1 MGFFSKLRGFFS
13 GRGAGET
20 PKASG
25 GFFSRERREERRR
38 EREYKRSQRRMEK
51 WERKEQKQRERE
63 YKRSQRRMEKWERK
77 EQKQREKEKARRAE
91 EERRQKEADRKQRQQ
106 VYNKAYNTFSDR
118 YGMSESEYRGLIDVW
133 GGVTQDMKDIFGDSK
148 KGDGSLVYAYKE
160 LSPQHRQN
168 FPAILQS
175 VMNDIEGQGYN
186 QEQAIN
192 KLYDTIDYLNAGG
205 VL

>member
-1 MGFFSKLRGFFS
+1 MGFFSKLRGIFS
-13 GRGAGET
+13 GRGAGEA

-25 GFFSRERREERRR
+25 GFFFSRERREER
-38 EREYKRSQRRMEK
+38 
-51 WERKEQKQRERE
+51 QRERE
-63 YKRSQRRMEKWERK
+63 YKRSQRRMERMERQEK
-77 EQKQREKEKARRAE
+77 KRQEKEKQRRAE
-91 EERRQKEADRKQRQQ
+91 QERRQKEADRAKREAA
-106 VYNKAYNTFSDR
+106 YGKAYNTFNDR

-160 LSPQHRQN
+160 LSPEHRRN
-168 FPAILQS
+168 FPSILQN
-175 VMNDIEGQGYN
+175 VMNEIEGQGMN

-205 VL
+205 QL

>member
-13 GRGAGET
+13 GRGAGEA

-25 GFFSRERREERRR
+25 GFFSRERREERKRQ
-38 EREYKRSQRRMEK
+38 REYKRSQRRMDK
-51 WERKEQKQRERE
+51 WEQQEK
-63 YKRSQRRMEKWERK
+63 KRQ
-77 EQKQREKEKARRAE
+77 EKEKRRRE
-91 EERRQKEADRKQRQQ
+91 EQERRQKEADRAKREAA
-106 VYNKAYNTFSDR
+106 YGKAYSTFFDR

-175 VMNDIEGQGYN
+175 VMNDIEGQGMN

-205 VL
+205 SL

>member
-1 MGFFSKLRGFFS
+1 MGFFSRLKGIFS
-13 GRGAGET
+13 GRGASEA

-38 EREYKRSQRRMEK
+38 EREYKRSQRRMDKMERQEK
-51 WERKEQKQRERE
+51 
-63 YKRSQRRMEKWERK
+63 KRQ
-77 EQKQREKEKARRAE
+77 EKEKQRRADQ
-91 EERRQKEADRKQRQQ
+91 ERKQKEADRAKREAA
-106 VYNKAYNTFSDR
+106 YGKAYNTFFDR
-118 YGMSESEYRGLIDVW
+118 YGMSEGEYRDLIDVW

-160 LSPQHRQN
+160 LSPEHRKN
-168 FPAILQS
+168 FPFILQGI
-175 VMNDIEGQGYN
+175 MNEIEGQGYN

>member
-1 MGFFSKLRGFFS
+1 MGFFSKLRGIFS
-13 GRGAGET
+13 GRGAGEA

-25 GFFSRERREERRR
+25 GFFSRERREERKR

-51 WERKEQKQRERE
+51 MERQEKKRQAKEKQR
-63 YKRSQRRMEKWERK
+63 
-77 EQKQREKEKARRAE
+77 RADQ
-91 EERRQKEADRKQRQQ
+91 ERRQKEADRAKREAA
-106 VYNKAYNTFSDR
+106 YGKAYNTFNDR

-160 LSPQHRQN
+160 LSPEHRRN
-168 FPAILQS
+168 FPSILQN
-175 VMNDIEGQGYN
+175 VMNEIEGQGMN

-205 VL
+205 QL

>member
-1 MGFFSKLRGFFS
+1 MGFFSKLRGIFS
-13 GRGAGET
+13 GRGAGEA
-20 PKASG
+20 PEASG

-51 WERKEQKQRERE
+51 MERQEKKRQAKEKQR
-63 YKRSQRRMEKWERK
+63 
-77 EQKQREKEKARRAE
+77 RADQ
-91 EERRQKEADRKQRQQ
+91 ERRQKEADRAKREAA
-106 VYNKAYNTFSDR
+106 YGKAYNTFNDR

-160 LSPQHRQN
+160 LSPEHRRN
-168 FPAILQS
+168 FPSILQN
-175 VMNDIEGQGYN
+175 VMNEIEGQGMN

-205 VL
+205 QL

>member
-1 MGFFSKLRGFFS
+1 MGFFNRLRGFFS
-13 GRGAGET
+13 GRGAGEA

-25 GFFSRERREERRR
+25 GFFSRERREERKR
-38 EREYKRSQRRMEK
+38 EREYERSQRRMEK
-51 WERKEQKQRERE
+51 WERQEK
-63 YKRSQRRMEKWERK
+63 KRQ
-77 EQKQREKEKARRAE
+77 EKEKKRRAE
-91 EERRQKEADRKQRQQ
+91 QERRQKEADRAKREAA
-106 VYNKAYNTFSDR
+106 YGKAYNTFNDR

-160 LSPQHRQN
+160 LSPEHRKN
-168 FPAILQS
+168 FPSILQG
-175 VMNDIEGQGYN
+175 VMNEIEGQGYN

-205 VL
+205 QL

>member
-1 MGFFSKLRGFFS
+1 MGFFSKLRGIFS
-13 GRGAGET
+13 GRGAGEA

-25 GFFSRERREERRR
+25 GFFSRERREERKRK
-38 EREYKRSQRRMEK
+38 REYERSQRRMEK
-51 WERKEQKQRERE
+51 WERQEK
-63 YKRSQRRMEKWERK
+63 KRQ
-77 EQKQREKEKARRAE
+77 EKEKRRRE
-91 EERRQKEADRKQRQQ
+91 EQERRQKEADRAKREAA
-106 VYNKAYNTFSDR
+106 YGKAYNTFNDR

-160 LSPQHRQN
+160 LSPEHRKN
-168 FPAILQS
+168 FPSILQN
-175 VMNDIEGQGYN
+175 VMNEIEGQGMN

-205 VL
+205 QL

>member
-1 MGFFSKLRGFFS
+1 MGFFSKLRSIFS
-13 GRGAGET
+13 GRGAGEA

-25 GFFSRERREERRR
+25 GFFSKERREER
-38 EREYKRSQRRMEK
+38 
-51 WERKEQKQRERE
+51 QRERE
-63 YKRSQRRMEKWERK
+63 YKRSQRRMEKMERQEK
-77 EQKQREKEKARRAE
+77 KRQEKEKQRRADQ
-91 EERRQKEADRKQRQQ
+91 ERRQKEADRAKREAA
-106 VYNKAYNTFSDR
+106 YGKAYNTFNDR

-160 LSPQHRQN
+160 LSPEHRRN
-168 FPAILQS
+168 FPSILQN
-175 VMNDIEGQGYN
+175 VMNEIEGQGMN

-205 VL
+205 QL

>member
-1 MGFFSKLRGFFS
+1 MGFFNRLRGIFSGKGTQTALRSSEGFFSK
-13 GRGAGET
+13 
-20 PKASG
+20 
-25 GFFSRERREERRR
+25 ERREER
-38 EREYKRSQRRMEK
+38 QR
-51 WERKEQKQRERE
+51 QRE

-77 EQKQREKEKARRAE
+77 EQKQREKEKARRAAQ
-91 EERRQKEADRKQRQQ
+91 ERAQKAADHAKREAA
-106 VYNKAYNTFSDR
+106 YHKAYDTFSER
-118 YGMSESEYRGLIDVW
+118 YGMSEKEYQGLIDVW

-160 LSPQHRQN
+160 LSPEHRKN
-168 FPAILQS
+168 FPSILQG
-175 VMNDIEGQGYN
+175 VMNEIEGQGYN

>member
-1 MGFFSKLRGFFS
+1 MGLFNRIKNLFNRPSYNKEETRGFFE
-13 GRGAGET
+13 RQ
-20 PKASG
+20 
-25 GFFSRERREERRR
+25 REKRQERKRRR
-38 EREYKRSQRRMEK
+38 DYERSR
-51 WERKEQKQRERE
+51 
-63 YKRSQRRMEKWERK
+63 RRMEKWERK
-77 EQKQREKEKARRAE
+77 EQKQREKEKARRAAE
-91 EERRQKEADRKQRQQ
+91 EQRQKEADRKKRQQ
-106 VYNKAYNTFSDR
+106 AYNRAYNTFSDR
-118 YGMSESEYRGLIDVW
+118 YGMSENEYRGLIDVW

-160 LSPQHRQN
+160 LSPEHRQN

-205 VL
+205 SL

>member
-1 MGFFSKLRGFFS
+1 MGFFSKLRGIFS
-13 GRGAGET
+13 GRGAGEA

-51 WERKEQKQRERE
+51 MERQEK
-63 YKRSQRRMEKWERK
+63 KRQ
-77 EQKQREKEKARRAE
+77 EKEKQRRADQ
-91 EERRQKEADRKQRQQ
+91 ERRQKEADRAKREAA
-106 VYNKAYNTFSDR
+106 YGKAYNTFNDR

-160 LSPQHRQN
+160 LSPEHRKN
-168 FPAILQS
+168 FPSILQG
-175 VMNDIEGQGYN
+175 VMNEIEGQGMN

-205 VL
+205 QL

>member
-1 MGFFSKLRGFFS
+1 MGFFNKLRSIFS
-13 GRGAGET
+13 GPGAGEA

-25 GFFSRERREERRR
+25 GFFSRERREERKR
-38 EREYKRSQRRMEK
+38 EREYKRSQRRMDKMERQEK
-51 WERKEQKQRERE
+51 
-63 YKRSQRRMEKWERK
+63 KRQ
-77 EQKQREKEKARRAE
+77 EKEKQRRADQ
-91 EERRQKEADRKQRQQ
+91 ERRQKEADRMKREAA
-106 VYNKAYNTFSDR
+106 YGKAYNTFNDR

-160 LSPQHRQN
+160 LSPEHRRN
-168 FPAILQS
+168 FPAILQN
-175 VMNDIEGQGYN
+175 VMNDIEGQGMN

-205 VL
+205 QL